1 MNQHKLDLY
10 TDYLSVTFGQA
21 TATGLSNLLNGEMSH
36 DAITRFLS
44 ERDYTSK
51 DLWKQVKGINLLNC
65 LYHVNGVSIPVAFE
79 LVRKNSYSCELDTR
93 QEKRVSAVTKNEQMR
108 AMIDACVHNQLKFKW
123 ILADTWFAST
133 ENMKHIKQTHGK
145 DFVMALKSNR
155 LVALRETDRK
165 QKTTRGLTNYPGQN
179 KEPSPAG

>member
-51 DLWKQVKGINLLNC
+51 DLWKQVKGM
-65 LYHVNGVSIPVAFE
+65 VREVESADGVLIID
-79 LVRKNSYSCELDTR
+79 DT
-93 QEKRVSAVTKNEQMR
+93 V
-108 AMIDACVHNQLKFKW
+108 
-123 ILADTWFAST
+123 
-133 ENMKHIKQTHGK
+133 
-145 DFVMALKSNR
+145 
-155 LVALRETDRK
+155 
-165 QKTTRGLTNYPGQN
+165 
-179 KEPSPAG
+179 